1 MIYVANIYILLSK
14 KDLWHDFLDL
24 KSIWKWI
31 FHLMHIL
38 SEDLWFTLKLLSFSE
53 IVQIVHNAK
62 RSVIIQNNQTSIYS
76 PFYLN
81 GFAHKEKFLGSFN
94 IH

>member
-1 MIYVANIYILLSK
+1 ME
-14 KDLWHDFLDL
+14 DFLDV
-24 KSIWKWI
+24 KSIWEWI

-62 RSVIIQNNQTSIYS
+62 RSVIIQNNLTSLTL
-76 PFYLN
+76 PF
-81 GFAHKEKFLGSFN
+81 
-94 IH
+94 I

>member
-1 MIYVANIYILLSK
+1 MIYIVKFILLTK
-14 KDLWHDFLDL
+14 KDLWNDFLDL

>member
-1 MIYVANIYILLSK
+1 MKELSQRK
-14 KDLWHDFLDL
+14 INLKMDFSSDAYFL
-24 KSIWKWI
+24 
-31 FHLMHIL
+31 
-38 SEDLWFTLKLLSFSE
+38 EDLWFTLKLLSFSE
-53 IVQIVHNAK
+53 IVQIVNNAK

-81 GFAHKEKFLGSFN
+81 GFTHKEKFLGSFN